1 MSHRAGSN
9 VTLIALPA
17 GARLVL
23 ASASPRRSELLRSV
37 GLQFDVVPADI
48 DETTLPG
55 EAPTD
60 YVARLSNEKARI
72 VAERVGGGAIVI
84 AADTTVDV
92 DGRILEKPMDDADA
106 RRMLRLLSGR
116 THFVHTGVT
125 VVGPG
130 GDGAREDCV
139 GPGGDGAGEDR
150 SSTIVV
156 ETAVTFVELND
167 GAIDWYLATGEHA
180 GKAGAYG
187 IQGAAGAF
195 VDRIDGSV
203 TNVIGLPLAETLA
216 LLAAT
221 VSSTGS
227 R

>member
-9 VTLIALPA
+9 VTLLELPL

-23 ASASPRRSELLRSV
+23 ASASPRRSELLHSA
-37 GLQFDVVPADI
+37 GLQFDIVPADI
-48 DETTLPG
+48 DESTLPG

-60 YVARLSNEKARI
+60 YVARLSNEKAHV
-72 VAERVGGGAIVI
+72 VAERLGGGSIVI

-92 DGRILEKPMDDADA
+92 DGRILEKPIDEPDA

-116 THFVHTGVT
+116 THLVHTGVT
-125 VVGPG
+125 VSWSPETWAG
-130 GDGAREDCV
+130 GTTTC
-139 GPGGDGAGEDR
+139 
-150 SSTIVV
+150 VV
-156 ETAVTFVELND
+156 ETAVRFVALTD
-167 GAIDWYLATGEHA
+167 RAIDWYLATGEHA

-221 VSSTGS
+221 VGSTGS
-227 R
+227 C

>member
-1 MSHRAGSN
+1 M
-9 VTLIALPA
+9 IELPA

-37 GLQFDVVPADI
+37 GLQFDIVPADI
-48 DETTLPG
+48 DEATLPG
-55 EAPTD
+55 EAPSD
-60 YVARLSNEKARI
+60 YVARLSNEKARV
-72 VAERVGGGAIVI
+72 VAERVGGGVIVI

-92 DGRILEKPMDDADA
+92 DGRILEKPVDDPDA

-116 THFVHTGVT
+116 THLVHTGVT
-125 VVGPG
+125 TLSFGVGSGKTGLP
-130 GDGAREDCV
+130 V
-139 GPGGDGAGEDR
+139 
-150 SSTIVV
+150 SVVV
-156 ETAVTFVELND
+156 ETVVRFVELSER
-167 GAIDWYLATGEHA
+167 AIDWYIATGEHA

-187 IQGAAGAF
+187 IQGTAGAF
-195 VDRIDGSV
+195 VERIDGSV
-203 TNVIGLPLAETLA
+203 TNVIGLPLAETVA

>member
-1 MSHRAGSN
+1 
-9 VTLIALPA
+9 VTLIELPT
-17 GARLVL
+17 GVRLVL
-23 ASASPRRSELLRSV
+23 ASASPRRSELLHSV
-37 GLQFDVVPADI
+37 GLQFDIVPADI
-48 DETTLPG
+48 DESTLPG
-55 EAPTD
+55 EAPSD
-60 YVARLSNEKARI
+60 YVARLSNEKARV
-72 VAERVGGGAIVI
+72 VAERVGDGAIVI

-116 THFVHTGVT
+116 THLVHTGVS
-125 VVGPG
+125 V
-130 GDGAREDCV
+130 V

-150 SSTIVV
+150 PGGDGAGEGRSSTVVV
-156 ETAVTFVELND
+156 ETGVRFVELTHR
-167 GAIDWYLATGEHA
+167 AIDWYLATGEHS

-195 VDRIDGSV
+195 VDRVDGSV

-216 LLAAT
+216 LL
-221 VSSTGS
+221 SSTVASTAS

>member
-1 MSHRAGSN
+1 VSHAAEPD
-9 VTLIALPA
+9 VTLIALPV

-37 GLQFDVVPADI
+37 GLQFDVIPADI
-48 DETTLPG
+48 DESTLPG
-55 EAPTD
+55 EAPSD
-60 YVARLSNEKARI
+60 YVARLSTEKADA

-92 DGRILEKPMDDADA
+92 DGRILEKPIDDPDA

-116 THFVHTGVT
+116 THLVHTGVT
-125 VVGPG
+125 AVGP
-130 GDGAREDCV
+130 
-139 GPGGDGAGEDR
+139 PGDGAGEDR
-150 SSTIVV
+150 GGTIVV
-156 ETAVTFVELND
+156 ETVVRFVELTD
-167 GAIDWYLATGEHA
+167 RAIDWYLATGEHA

-221 VSSTGS
+221 AGST
-227 R
+227 

>member
-1 MSHRAGSN
+1 M
-9 VTLIALPA
+9 TLIELPA

-37 GLQFDVVPADI
+37 GLDFDVVPADI
-48 DETTLPG
+48 DESVQPG
-55 EAPTD
+55 ETPLE
-60 YVARLSNEKARI
+60 YVSRLSAEKAGV
-72 VAERVGGGAIVI
+72 VAARVGSDVIVI

-116 THFVHTGVT
+116 THLVHTGVT
-125 VVGPG
+125 VSWFPETR
-130 GDGAREDCV
+130 AR
-139 GPGGDGAGEDR
+139 GTT
-150 SSTIVV
+150 TIVA
-156 ETAVTFVELND
+156 ETAVRFIELD
-167 GAIDWYLATGEHA
+167 DRAIDWYLATGEHA

-187 IQGAAGAF
+187 IQGTAGAF
-195 VDRIDGSV
+195 VERIDGSV
-203 TNVIGLPLAETLA
+203 TNVIGLPLAETVA